1 MLNELIMNIQADV
14 LRIEHD
20 SNNLGNLTG
29 TSIRLESEIERAK
42 NQVEEAYLSK
52 LLTETD
58 REYYFN
64 RLKSYSIALDSEK
77 KIGFGTRW

>member
-20 SNNLGNLTG
+20 SNNLGNLAG
-29 TSIRLESEIERAK
+29 TSIRLESDIERAR
-42 NQVEEAYLSK
+42 NQVEEAYINQ

-58 REYYFN
+58 REYYRN

-77 KIGFGTRW
+77 KIGFGLR